1 VKFDKQ
7 GVVIIGVS
15 ADPIKLLQ
23 SFRSKHRLNFYL
35 LSDPTH
41 KMLTAYDAWRTKRFM
56 GRTFQGIVRSSY
68 LIGPGGK
75 IEEVWDPVK
84 AKGHAAEVLVRLDAA
99 A

>member
-1 VKFDKQ
+1 M
-7 GVVIIGVS
+7 GVS

-41 KMLTAYDAWRTKRFM
+41 KMLTAYDAWRTKKFM

-84 AKGHAAEVLVRLDAA
+84 AKGHAAEVLARLGATA
-99 A
+99 